1 MPNIGPTEL
10 LVILLLA
17 LIIFGPGKLP
27 QLGRAIGQSFRE
39 FKESVS
45 GARQEHAETADKS
58 KGQQASGTG
67 PQA

>member
-27 QLGRAIGQSFRE
+27 QLGRAVGQSFRE
-39 FKESVS
+39 FKESINPS
-45 GARQEHAETADKS
+45 RQEQPEAPKENR
-58 KGQQASGTG
+58 Q
-67 PQA
+67 

>member
-27 QLGRAIGQSFRE
+27 QLGRAVGQSFRE
-39 FKESVS
+39 FKESLN
-45 GARQEHAETADKS
+45 AAKQDDATTD
-58 KGQQASGTG
+58 QQKPG
-67 PQA
+67 PS

>member
-27 QLGRAIGQSFRE
+27 QLGKAVGQSFRE
-39 FKESVS
+39 FKESLNAARHDDS
-45 GARQEHAETADKS
+45 GEDKQ
-58 KGQQASGTG
+58 KPQQS
-67 PQA
+67 

>member
-27 QLGRAIGQSFRE
+27 QLGRALGQSFRE
-39 FKESVS
+39 FKESLNA
-45 GARQEHAETADKS
+45 GRQEN
-58 KGQQASGTG
+58 ASEEKHKAQ
-67 PQA
+67 PS

>member
-27 QLGRAIGQSFRE
+27 QLGRAVGQSFRE
-39 FKESVS
+39 FKESLNA
-45 GARQEHAETADKS
+45 ARQDDASPE
-58 KGQQASGTG
+58 QQK
-67 PQA
+67 PRQP

>member
-27 QLGRAIGQSFRE
+27 QLGRAVGQSFRE
-39 FKESVS
+39 FKESLNA
-45 GARQEHAETADKS
+45 ARQDDASSD
-58 KGQQASGTG
+58 QQKPRQS
-67 PQA
+67 